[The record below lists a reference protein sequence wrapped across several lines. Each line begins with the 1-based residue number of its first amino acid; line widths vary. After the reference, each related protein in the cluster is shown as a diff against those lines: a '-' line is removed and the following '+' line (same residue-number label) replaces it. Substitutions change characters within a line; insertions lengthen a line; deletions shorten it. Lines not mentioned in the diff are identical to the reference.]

1 MAKSATQLVAELQAA
16 TAAVLQAT
24 AAGLHVIAV
33 SLDNWKS
40 PTLLVVSTPALND
53 LPGARYIGA
62 CPDGAEEWS
71 APFAGIVIQWFRVQC
86 QRRAAS

>member
-33 SLDNWKS
+33 SLDHWHAPK
-40 PTLLVVSTPALND
+40 LLVVSTPALD
-53 LPGARYIGA
+53 ELPGARYVGA

-71 APFAGIVIQWFRVQC
+71 APFAGIAIQWFRVQC
-86 QRRAAS
+86 RRAAS